1 MSNAILE
8 TLRKDLETAK
18 ETNSLTLSNIGQI
31 VQESTTKIVKELRF
45 NKEMSLNLLND
56 MLDTTITTLVEM
68 GEDTKESIKVS
79 TETMLNTIQEYAK
92 KRYDEQN
99 QAFEEVQK
107 NITGKINNL
116 KDKGDSLNSSIK
128 DIVDSAI
135 ESTKELL

>member
-31 VQESTTKIVKELRF
+31 VQESTTKIVKELQF

>member
-18 ETNSLTLSNIGQI
+18 ETNSLTLNNIGQI